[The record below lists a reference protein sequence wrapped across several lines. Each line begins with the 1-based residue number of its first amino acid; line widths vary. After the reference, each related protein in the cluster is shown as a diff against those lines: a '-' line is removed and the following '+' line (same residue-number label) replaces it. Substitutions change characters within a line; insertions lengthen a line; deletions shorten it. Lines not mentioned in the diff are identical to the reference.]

1 MAVRQLILLFL
12 LVATGCR
19 QEEKT
24 VDPGQEQRFALLREH
39 LKRQLGDKYEA
50 PVPAASPD
58 QLKRGGELFAK
69 VCAACH
75 GGRGEG
81 KGHVATA
88 LAGTPTNLTSPH
100 EASFFSEQ
108 ARLYIIRKGMPGTA
122 MMGWEDVL
130 TEQDILALYLYIRSL
145 IQYE

>member
-1 MAVRQLILLFL
+1 M
-12 LVATGCR
+12 
-19 QEEKT
+19 
-24 VDPGQEQRFALLREH
+24 DPGQEQRFALLREH

-58 QLKRGGELFAK
+58 QLKRGSVLFAK
-69 VCAACH
+69 VCAPCH

-88 LAGTPTNLTSPH
+88 LAGTPTNLTS
-100 EASFFSEQ
+100 ADKTSFFSEQ
-108 ARLYIIRKGMPGTA
+108 ARLYIIRKGVPGTA

-130 TEQDILALYLYIRSL
+130 TEQDILAIYLYARSL
-145 IQYE
+145 IQYD